1 MSHSLLRSER
11 LLLRRVARHAPATA
25 AAPASRLM
33 SAASGSSEPSAGSA
47 PKLNKYSSVLT
58 EQRSQG
64 ASQAMLHAAGLGKAD
79 LAKAQVG
86 ICSVW
91 WEGNPC
97 NMHLLDLSSKVKSG
111 VSEAGLVGLRF
122 NTIGVSDGISMGTRG
137 MAYSLPSR
145 EIIADSIESVLTAQ
159 WYDGAV
165 VIPGCDKNMPG
176 VIMGVA
182 RVNR

>member
-1 MSHSLLRSER
+1 MHANRALAR
-11 LLLRRVARHAPATA
+11 LPCA
-25 AAPASRLM
+25 
-33 SAASGSSEPSAGSA
+33 SAASAPARLASTGASSS
-47 PKLNKYSSVLT
+47 KLNKFSSVLT

-64 ASQAMLHAAGLGKAD
+64 ASQAMLHAAGVGKGD
-79 LAKAQVG
+79 LSKAQVG

-97 NMHLLDLSSKVKSG
+97 NMHLLDLSAQVKAG
-111 VSEAGLVGLRF
+111 VNAAGLVGLRF
-122 NTIGVSDGISMGTRG
+122 NTIGVSDGISMGTSG

-145 EIIADSIESVLTAQ
+145 EIIADSVETVLQAQ